1 MANESPH
8 TLATL
13 DVRITAQREVMDE
26 RDQRYAENRKCD
38 QDAVK
43 LAKEIADKAK
53 GTVNIVGLIA
63 VVSLILAVADRF
75 K

>member
-1 MANESPH
+1 MTNDPH
-8 TLATL
+8 TLGTL
-13 DVRITAQREVMDE
+13 DARIKAMRELFDE
-26 RDQRYAENRKCD
+26 RDRRYADNRTAD

-63 VVSLILAVADRF
+63 VAGLILSVIDRF

>member
-1 MANESPH
+1 MAKPTH
-8 TLATL
+8 TIETL
-13 DVRITAQREVMDE
+13 DARITAQQELMDE
-26 RDQRYAENRKCD
+26 RDRRYADNRTCD

-63 VVSLILAVADRF
+63 VVSLILAIADKF

>member
-1 MANESPH
+1 MSAESPH
-8 TLATL
+8 TVATL
-13 DVRITAQREVMDE
+13 DVRITSQREVMDE
-26 RDQRYAENRKCD
+26 RDRRYSDNRKCD

-63 VVSLILAVADRF
+63 VVSLILAIADRF